1 MGKSMQRQHRKAF
14 GLTGIWTRNF
24 CIHIPLNLL
33 QLISH
38 DSHVLSTGTF
48 TGFFTSAQCSYEET
62 PGEKFTKHIPADSME
77 INWQRPLGCAVVPP
91 SVQLTYAHVTG
102 DRIRCDLSGK
112 KLCWLAMKVNS
123 NIHLHWLKSMI
134 NKWIL
139 DFLLPILRH
148 FQEERVKK
156 KKHNWAFCSSGS
168 RYVGLLSSELV
179 MFSSELLASSC
190 LRLPSTNSKHAQIV
204 PLKLVPGIQISLVY
218 KDSSAE
224 ETPRACMSLCAST

>member
-1 MGKSMQRQHRKAF
+1 
-14 GLTGIWTRNF
+14 
-24 CIHIPLNLL
+24 
-33 QLISH
+33 
-38 DSHVLSTGTF
+38 
-48 TGFFTSAQCSYEET
+48 
-62 PGEKFTKHIPADSME
+62 ME

-156 KKHNWAFCSSGS
+156 KNTTGHFAHRGAAM
-168 RYVGLLSSELV
+168 LV
-179 MFSSELLASSC
+179 CCQVNLWCFLQNCWRVVVCVCQAQTPNMH
-190 LRLPSTNSKHAQIV
+190 RLFPW
-204 PLKLVPGIQISLVY
+204 
-218 KDSSAE
+218 
-224 ETPRACMSLCAST
+224 SLCQESRSPSFTKTPLQRKLLVHACRCVPAPKGAPIFKKNWQSYRTWQTYV